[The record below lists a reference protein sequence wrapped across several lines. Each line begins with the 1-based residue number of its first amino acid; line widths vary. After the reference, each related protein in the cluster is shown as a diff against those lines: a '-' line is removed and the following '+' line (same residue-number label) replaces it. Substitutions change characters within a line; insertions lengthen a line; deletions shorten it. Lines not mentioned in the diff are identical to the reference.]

1 MFFCRRGAYLG
12 LTSEHDGRRTE
23 LDATGGYQG
32 LDVRGHSATFLGMNR
47 VMEDVARNAT
57 QLPRQQRLPLARF
70 LLELDAAPS
79 TEAVDNDWDTEIRDR
94 VQAVQTGQAKAL
106 PYAEVLARIDQRFG
120 P

>member
-1 MFFCRRGAYLG
+1 MRGY
-12 LTSEHDGRRTE
+12 
-23 LDATGGYQG
+23 
-32 LDVRGHSATFLGMNR
+32 SATFLGMNR
-47 VMEDVARNAT
+47 VMEDVARDAT
-57 QLPRQQRLPLARF
+57 QLPRQQRLALARF

-94 VQAVQTGQAKAL
+94 VQAVQSGQAKAL

>member
-1 MFFCRRGAYLG
+1 
-12 LTSEHDGRRTE
+12 
-23 LDATGGYQG
+23 
-32 LDVRGHSATFLGMNR
+32 
-47 VMEDVARNAT
+47 MEDDARDAT
-57 QLPRQQRLPLARF
+57 QLPRQQRLALTRF

-94 VQAVQTGQAKAL
+94 VQAVQSGQAKAL